1 MSNSQQLVSKL
12 WNYCNIL
19 RDDGLSYGDY
29 VEQLTFLL
37 FLKMADEQSKPPFNK
52 VSAVPAGYDWAS
64 LLAKDGDDLETH
76 YRHVLDTLG
85 KKPGMLGIIFRKAQ
99 NKIQDPAKLRRLIV
113 DLIDKE
119 QWSSLSSDVKGDAY
133 EGLLQ
138 KNAEDVKG
146 GAGQYFTPRALI
158 AAMVEAIAPQPG
170 QTICDPACGTGGFL
184 LAAHDFLAKHYALD
198 REQKKKLKS
207 GTFYGIELVDSVTR
221 LCAMNLLLHGI
232 GDSISESGSNESGS
246 GVSPLKSR
254 DGSST
259 LLQSGSGVSP
269 LKQSRDGS
277 ATLDLPVVTKDAL
290 TGKHGEYE
298 IVLANP
304 PFGKKSS
311 VTIINEE
318 GESSKE
324 SLIINRDDFWASTSN
339 KQLNFLQHIF
349 TILKQHGR
357 AAVVLPDNVLFEGGA
372 GETIRRELL
381 KQADVHTLLRLPTGI
396 FYAQG
401 VKANVLF
408 FDRKP
413 AQEKP
418 WTQKVWIYDLRTNIH
433 FTLKENTLKRSD
445 LDDFVNCYFGQTD
458 SKQSGSG
465 VSPLKQ
471 SRDGSATLNRH
482 QRVET
487 ERFKAFTYE
496 ELIKRDKVNLDIFW
510 LKDDALEESANLPS
524 PEIIAQDITADL
536 AAALE
541 QFATIAEDL
550 KG

>member
-1 MSNSQQLVSKL
+1 MSGSALVQKL

-29 VEQLTFLL
+29 VEQLTYLL
-37 FLKMADEQSKPPFNK
+37 FLKMADEQSRPPFK
-52 VSAVPAGYDWAS
+52 KPSAVPKGYDWPS
-64 LLAKDGDDLETH
+64 LLAKDGDDLEAH

-85 KKPGMLGIIFRKAQ
+85 KRKGMLGVIFRKAQ
-99 NKIQDPAKLRRLIV
+99 NKVQDPAKLRRLIV

-119 QWSSLSSDVKGDAY
+119 QWSSLSADVKGDAY

-158 AAMVEAIAPQPG
+158 AATVDVMAPQPG

-184 LAAHDFLAKHYALD
+184 LAAHTYIAKHPALD
-198 REQKKKLKS
+198 REQKKRLRTGS
-207 GTFYGIELVDSVTR
+207 LFGIELVDGVTR

-232 GDSISESGSNESGS
+232 GGDSDTE
-246 GVSPLKSR
+246 
-254 DGSST
+254 
-259 LLQSGSGVSP
+259 
-269 LKQSRDGS
+269 
-277 ATLDLPVVTKDAL
+277 LPVVTKDAL
-290 TGKHGEYE
+290 AGKHGEYDM
-298 IVLANP
+298 VLANP

-311 VTIINEE
+311 VTIVNEA
-318 GESSKE
+318 GEQQRE
-324 SLIINRDDFWASTSN
+324 SLVINRDDFWATTSN

-349 TILKQHGR
+349 TILNQHGR

-413 AQEKP
+413 AREKP
-418 WTQKVWIYDLRTNIH
+418 WTDRLWIYDLRTNLH
-433 FTLKENTLKRSD
+433 FTLKENTLERSD
-445 LDDFVNCYFGQTD
+445 LDDFVTRYNPKT
-458 SKQSGSG
+458 
-465 VSPLKQ
+465 
-471 SRDGSATLNRH
+471 RH
-482 QRVET
+482 DRRES
-487 ERFKAFTYE
+487 ERFKGFTYE
-496 ELIKRDKVNLDIFW
+496 ALTKRDKVNLDIFW
-510 LKDDALEESANLPS
+510 LKDESLEESANLPA
-524 PEIIAQDITADL
+524 PDVIAAEIAVDL
-536 AAALE
+536 EAALE
-541 QFATIAEDL
+541 QFAAIADDL
-550 KG
+550 KV